1 MPLPATYD
9 LELYRG
15 DDFDTAFGLVAPGGR
30 VVDDLELTSGSATAT
45 SASAAFVAA
54 DAGKAIVTHDGT
66 GITDSCTILAYVNAT
81 TVTLSQ
87 TASASG
93 QFAASIRA
101 LDASGYSSPLA
112 QIRAS
117 ADDGTVLATFSW
129 NQTRSD
135 VGVFVMS
142 LEDTVTDDL
151 PTTGGVWDWQILDDN
166 DRKRTLLRGA
176 VSVTADVSK
185 P

>member
-30 VVDDLELTSGSATAT
+30 VVDDLILNGTATAT

-66 GITDSCTILAYVNAT
+66 GITDSCTILAYVSAT
-81 TVTLSQ
+81 TVTLSE

-117 ADDGTVLATFSW
+117 ADDTDVLATFTW
-129 NQTRSD
+129 NTTRSD

-142 LEDTVTDDL
+142 LEDTASDDL

-166 DRKRTLLRGA
+166 DRKRTILRGA
-176 VSVTADVSK
+176 VTVTADVSK